1 NLTFG
6 ALVSEQ
12 STQVFRESEEKNST
26 MSYTFSFT
34 NDWIFSDNELKNS
47 PSSKKGISWDQEL
60 ELRKNG
66 IIFYESMAKIFR
78 VPRQAIAT
86 GKQLFHRFFIRES
99 FTDHDKY
106 LVAATCLFLS
116 AKAEDHPLAI
126 NNFAE
131 HYISQRKEV
140 TMEFAL
146 RYHTAEMIA
155 EAILQKEYAV
165 LHALAFDLDVSF
177 PHIHLN
183 DKIESL
189 VELHTHLSEEDK
201 ATLTNTM
208 MRNSWSFLNDC
219 SRTPLCLRLSA
230 EDIAA
235 GAAYLAGTIDDTIP
249 STVRS
254 KDGETWEYVLSDNQN
269 CLIDAAT
276 MILEVYVSPSIDEST
291 LSPSIVKLLNM
302 FHPYRGLEEFET
314 TAAHVLS
321 RKASVGVEDVETDF
335 ESDVTTP
342 PADKGLFDDECFD
355 IPMAT
360 FSRKRSIDECGFASP
375 PYSPCSPPYSP
386 YSPPPSD
393 KRPRWL

>member
-1 NLTFG
+1 
-6 ALVSEQ
+6 
-12 STQVFRESEEKNST
+12 

-34 NDWIFSDNELKNS
+34 NDWTFSDVELKNS
-47 PSSKKGISWDQEL
+47 PSSKKGISWEQEL

-126 NNFAE
+126 NNFAD

-165 LHALAFDLDVSF
+165 LHSLAFDLDVEF
-177 PHIHLN
+177 PHLLLS
-183 DKIESL
+183 DKIDSL
-189 VELHTHLSEEDK
+189 VALHTELSDAEK
-201 ATLTNTM
+201 AALTNTM
-208 MRNSWSFLNDC
+208 MKNSWSFLNDC

-230 EDIAA
+230 DDIAS

-249 STVRS
+249 CSVRS
-254 KDGETWEYVLSDNQN
+254 KDGENWEYVLSENQN
-269 CLIDAAT
+269 GLIDAAT
-276 MILEVYVSPSIDEST
+276 MILEVYVSAGIDEST

-314 TAAHVLS
+314 TAEDVQS
-321 RKASVGVEDVETDF
+321 SKVSIGVDDVETDF

-342 PADKGLFDDECFD
+342 PADRVLFDDDCYDVPVASFG
-355 IPMAT
+355 
-360 FSRKRSIDECGFASP
+360 RKRSIDDCGLASP
-375 PYSPCSPPYSP
+375 PFSPCSPPYSP
-386 YSPPPSD
+386 YSPPYTSD
-393 KRPRWL
+393 KRPRCC